1 MRADEYVV
9 NQLLSSQAECEH
21 LKETNF
27 FLREDN
33 KELEKNLKK
42 IRTLFVCKET
52 TGGNGYQ
59 IIVNE
64 TDGTYGGTI
73 LYCWD
78 KNNVPQEFLDWLKV
92 LGLEL
97 PVKEPNVEE
106 LEKDPE
112 LVEQALEKAKELQ
125 AEKKESED
133 K

>member
-9 NQLLSSQAECEH
+9 NELLSEKAKNSH
-21 LKETNF
+21 LEETNIY
-27 FLREDN
+27 LRSDN
-33 KELEKNLKK
+33 RELEKNLKK
-42 IRTLFVCKET
+42 IRTLFECKET
-52 TGGNGYQ
+52 TGGNGYA
-59 IIVNE
+59 IYCKE

-73 LYCWD
+73 IYCWD
-78 KNNVPQEFLDWLKV
+78 KEKPTQEFLDWLKV

>member
-9 NQLLSSQAECEH
+9 NELLNEKSKNAH
-21 LKETNF
+21 LEETNIY
-27 FLREDN
+27 LRQDN
-33 KELEKNLKK
+33 RELEKNLKK
-42 IRTLFVCKET
+42 VRTLFECKET

-59 IIVNE
+59 IVVHE
-64 TDGTYGGTI
+64 TDGTYAGTI
-73 LYCWD
+73 IYCWD

-97 PVKEPNVEE
+97 PVEEPKVEE
-106 LEKDPE
+106 LESDPE

-125 AEKKESED
+125 AEKERKDE